1 MKLFVVDSNSILNRA
16 FYGIKLLST
25 KNGEYTNAV
34 YGFFNIV
41 LKLLEELEPDVAV
54 FAFDL
59 PAPTFRHKMY
69 DGYKAQRK
77 GMPPELGQQL
87 PVVKELIAAMGW
99 PVVECQGFEADDILG
114 TLSAGAEEA
123 GWECLLLTGDRDS
136 LQLVDE
142 KTTVVLAAT
151 RAGGAQYL
159 TMDPAAVREKY
170 GVDPAQ
176 LIETKALMGDSSD
189 NIPGVAGIG
198 EKTAFS
204 LIQRYGTVERIYQD
218 VEGLDVTAGVKKKL
232 EAGREMAALSRELG
246 IIRRDAPVDR
256 QPESYRRGPRDND
269 ALYRTLSRLELHTL
283 ITRLA
288 LTPPTG
294 EAVTAAQPQPGE
306 ALDRKSTRLNSSH

>member
-136 LQLVDE
+136 LQLVD
-142 KTTVVLAAT
+142 
-151 RAGGAQYL
+151 
-159 TMDPAAVREKY
+159 
-170 GVDPAQ
+170 
-176 LIETKALMGDSSD
+176 
-189 NIPGVAGIG
+189 
-198 EKTAFS
+198 
-204 LIQRYGTVERIYQD
+204 
-218 VEGLDVTAGVKKKL
+218 
-232 EAGREMAALSRELG
+232 
-246 IIRRDAPVDR
+246 
-256 QPESYRRGPRDND
+256 
-269 ALYRTLSRLELHTL
+269 
-283 ITRLA
+283 
-288 LTPPTG
+288 
-294 EAVTAAQPQPGE
+294 
-306 ALDRKSTRLNSSH
+306 